1 MGYNFLFNVH
11 CLTKYLLSGRQSMSK
26 PIKLISALVLSV
38 VIALI
43 VYVAGEL
50 ALSNSPLAAL
60 VPVGVLLAII
70 VVYIR
75 IKDKQD

>member
-1 MGYNFLFNVH
+1 
-11 CLTKYLLSGRQSMSK
+11 MSK
-26 PIKLISALVLSV
+26 PIKLIATLALFA

-50 ALSNSPLAAL
+50 ALSNSPLGAL

>member
-1 MGYNFLFNVH
+1 
-11 CLTKYLLSGRQSMSK
+11 MSK
-26 PIKLISALVLSV
+26 PIKLIATLALFA
-38 VIALI
+38 VIAVI

-50 ALSNSPLAAL
+50 ALSNSPLGAL